1 MYKVEW
7 FSTIFF
13 DCLVLTRLSSFRS
26 LQTDR
31 DSNRHVW
38 DRENVLTFDSRSS
51 WGAPQTLS
59 LSVSEATLGDDGQ
72 DKIATA
78 DRNGQQQCVKEVG
91 FCWVD
96 LGPMWQ
102 RLEKSS
108 PSGDSWTVSCHAEV
122 FPTDAIQNYDD
133 HGDLPDTLIP
143 TSEVRYL
150 VE

>member
-1 MYKVEW
+1 LT
-7 FSTIFF
+7 S
-13 DCLVLTRLSSFRS
+13 LVLTRLSSFRS
-26 LQTDR
+26 LETDR

-59 LSVSEATLGDDGQ
+59 LRVSEATLDDDGQ

-78 DRNGQQQCVKEVG
+78 DRNGQLEYTKEVG

-108 PSGDSWTVSCHAEV
+108 PSDDSWTVSCQAEV
-122 FPTDAIQNYDD
+122 FPMDTIQNYDD
-133 HGDLPDTLIP
+133 NGDLSDTLAP
-143 TSEVRYL
+143 TPEVRYF